1 MGATVKE
8 EVKPYISKWSKATMD
23 QSGEYLRIMRERIP
37 ATYMV
42 KIESLA
48 SLKEAIAATNCN
60 EKDHVEL
67 NHFKSGNYKWALCLY
82 PEGNKKDDGKDH
94 ISLYLKLVKPPGNK
108 VIATMFNFFIY
119 DQLRDNYLMIQG
131 LKEKRFHAAKTEW
144 GVSRVISL
152 DDFEDA
158 SNGFLKD
165 DSCVFGVEIVYAY
178 VNVQPQVAVVHTTT
192 TSTTHL
198 KSYSFKWE
206 IPKFS
211 KLKLPSQYSPEF
223 NINGRSWKLKIYP
236 NGELSS
242 RSIGLYLY
250 LNSTSSTKGN
260 KLLVEAEL
268 RMKNQ
273 AKLSQGKDHKHTL
286 GQWFVAGGSGRGY
299 TNFIGLDN
307 LEDFKWKD
315 KIIIEVNVKEIA
327 FVQM

>member
-1 MGATVKE
+1 MSEK
-8 EVKPYISKWSKATMD
+8 M
-23 QSGEYLRIMRERIP
+23 GEYLRIVRERIP

-42 KIESLA
+42 KIESLV
-48 SLKEAIAATNCN
+48 SLKKAIAATNYP

-67 NHFKSGNYKWALCLY
+67 NHFTSGNYTWALCLY

-94 ISLYLKLVKPPGNK
+94 ISLYLKLVEPLDKK
-108 VIATMFNFFIY
+108 VIAVMFNFFIY

-131 LKEKRFHAAKTEW
+131 LKEKRFHVAKTEW

-152 DDFEDA
+152 NDFDDA

-192 TSTTHL
+192 TTTTHL

-211 KLKLPSQYSPEF
+211 KLKLPCDYSPEF
-223 NINGRSWKLKIYP
+223 NINGRSWKLNIYP

-242 RSIGLYLY
+242 RSIDLYLC

-260 KLLVEAEL
+260 KLFVEAEL

-273 AKLSQGKDHKHTL
+273 AKLSEGKDRKQTL
-286 GQWFVAGGSGRGY
+286 CRWFLAGGMRWGY
-299 TNFIGLDN
+299 SNFIGLEN
-307 LEDFKWKD
+307 LEDFKLKD

-327 FVQM
+327 LVQM